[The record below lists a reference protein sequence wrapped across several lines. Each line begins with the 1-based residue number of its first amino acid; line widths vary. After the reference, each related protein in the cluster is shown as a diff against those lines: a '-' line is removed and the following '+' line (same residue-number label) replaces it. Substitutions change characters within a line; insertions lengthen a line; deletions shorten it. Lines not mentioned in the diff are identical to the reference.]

1 MMLQVVRI
9 DRAARELSKTP
20 LLALI
25 GPLLTEIETI
35 VIVAS
40 DEVDG
45 DGGSKSGSLIFWI
58 RGTHFR
64 VTTHPS
70 FHIFNLHFSLSTKLQ
85 GSASVC

>member
-1 MMLQVVRI
+1 MLQVVRI

-58 RGTHFR
+58 HGIPFR
-64 VTTHPS
+64 VTTPLLY